1 MPGLLQEA
9 DREALKKEF
18 APLTN
23 TVKLVF
29 FTQSLDC
36 EYCPITQEIL
46 EELAAL
52 TDKIQLDVVNFAI
65 DKERAEKF
73 KIARIPATALVRME
87 TTAHDGTTETVER
100 DYGIRYYG
108 IPAGY
113 EFAALVG
120 DIIDVS
126 AGDSGLS
133 AETKAALK
141 NLTEPMHLQVFS
153 TPT

>member
-9 DREALKKEF
+9 DRVALKKEF
-18 APLTN
+18 AQLTN

-29 FTQSLDC
+29 FTQSSDC
-36 EYCPITQEIL
+36 DYCPITQEIL

-52 TDKIQLDVVNFAI
+52 TDKIQLQVVDFAV

-73 KIARIPATALVRME
+73 KIARIPATALVRVE
-87 TTAHDGTTETVER
+87 TADGATETVER

-133 AETKAALK
+133 DETKAALK
-141 NLTEPMHLQVFS
+141 NLTEPIHLQVFS